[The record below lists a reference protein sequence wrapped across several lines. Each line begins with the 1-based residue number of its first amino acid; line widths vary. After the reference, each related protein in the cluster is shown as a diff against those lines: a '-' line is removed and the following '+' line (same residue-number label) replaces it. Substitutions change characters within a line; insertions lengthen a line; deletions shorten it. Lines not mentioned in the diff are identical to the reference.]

1 MNKVYINNINNL
13 SEIQQLSY
21 YNFLYFGI
29 RKEISKFINPFLL
42 NLKIFNKNKLF
53 LIYLYPNFLKFK
65 SYNKNIN
72 NCFIENKTYSIK
84 IYILIEIQY
93 QIKNQINTYQKY
105 IYFTELP
112 LITEDGTFIINGYE
126 KVVINQIVKSPN
138 IFFKKEFINKN
149 KIIYTATIISNK
161 GNLNKFILKDKEIY
175 LSLFDIKKK
184 NYIYFKL
191 KNIISY
197 FGITIKNFID
207 LLKNNILLISNFNLS
222 LNNILIN
229 NEIFNNLNCLFKI
242 GLIGRYNLNKK
253 LNLFL
258 PKNINYITIYD
269 FIKII
274 ENLIKLKKY
283 NYIDEN
289 LDDLKNKHIK
299 SIGNFLNKQL
309 NIGLIRLK
317 KNILINNNYYDF
329 LKKKHLFNI
338 IKNNYNVKYLIK
350 NKKLIL
356 QKDYN
361 IIFNEFIKNTLLLN
375 KIKKLKYKIV
385 KFTNNKNFIL
395 NNFIKKYLNIKNK
408 IFDSR
413 YITSSIKEFF
423 NTSELVQFMDQ
434 TNPLS
439 ELFHKRKI
447 TIFGSKNVSKNQIS
461 LKLRDIHISQYGRIC
476 PIETPEGSNAGLISS
491 LAIYTK
497 INNLG
502 LLETPYFII
511 NNKNILKNKNI
522 FYLNSF
528 QETKLNI
535 GFYDYNLNN
544 KNNNKIFI
552 KNNLSFLLENI
563 KKTFFISI
571 LPIQKL
577 SLSTSLIP
585 FIEHNDAS
593 RSLMGSNMQRQA
605 LSIIYSQKPIVGTGL
620 ELNAALDSS
629 FTIKSYSEGIVS
641 YVSSNKII
649 IKTLKNN
656 YITYYLKKYNNSNQ
670 KIAIIQKPIVWLGE
684 KIFAGQIIAEGPSI
698 NDGELSLG
706 QNLTVAYMPWD
717 GYNYE
722 DSIII
727 NEKIILNNLF
737 TSLHIHEIIINL
749 YKDEFIYNYS
759 NNKLLNKNGIIKIGS
774 YIKPFDLIIEKIKL
788 IKFNQEENYNI
799 KNIFYN
805 INKFKNYKI
814 LVPKK
819 INGCVI
825 DIKIIKNHN
834 NNNLIKIY
842 IAQLKK
848 LEIGDKLSGRHG
860 NKGIISKI
868 VPNHDMP
875 FLPNGN
881 VVDILL
887 NPLGVPSRMNIGQIF
902 ETILGLSGIFLQKR
916 FKILPFDEI
925 YNKNNSRILIN
936 QKLKEASIK
945 TKNNWLFNS
954 LFPGKILLKDGRTGE
969 YFDNPITV
977 GKSYILK
984 LIHLVSDKIKSRF
997 TGPYSRIFNQPT
1009 EGKFKNIG
1017 QRFGEMEVWTLESYG
1032 CSNIL
1037 QEFLTI
1043 KSDDIYTKDYI
1054 SKNIFLNFNIPNSSI
1069 NDSFLVLLKEL
1080 NSLGLDF
1087 SFLKFE
1093 NNFSNTL
1100 KANFKEKNIFKLIE
1114 KDLQLK

>member
-1 MNKVYINNINNL
+1 MNKIYVNNINNL

-29 RKEISKFINPFLL
+29 HKEISKFINPFLL
-42 NLKIFNKNKLF
+42 NLKFLNVNKLF

-65 SYNKNIN
+65 STNKNIN

-84 IYILIEIQY
+84 IFILSEIQY
-93 QIKNQINTYQKY
+93 QIKTKLHTFQKY

-138 IFFKKEFINKN
+138 IVFKKEFINKN
-149 KIIYTATIISNK
+149 KISYTATIISNK

-175 LSLFDIKKK
+175 LSLFNIKKK
-184 NYIYFKL
+184 NYFYLKL
-191 KNIISY
+191 NNIINY
-197 FGITIKNFID
+197 FGLTLKNFID
-207 LLKNNILLISNFNLS
+207 LLINNKILINNFNFKLD
-222 LNNILIN
+222 NILIN
-229 NEIFNNLNCLFKI
+229 NEIFNNLNSLFKI
-242 GLIGRYNLNKK
+242 GLLGRYNINKK
-253 LNLFL
+253 LNLTL

-269 FIKII
+269 FIKIL
-274 ENLIKLKKY
+274 ENLIKLKNY

-289 LDDLKNKHIK
+289 IDDLKNKNIK
-299 SIGNFLNKQL
+299 SIGNFLRNQI
-309 NIGLIRLK
+309 NIGLSRLK
-317 KNILINNNYYDF
+317 KNIINNNKYYNF

-338 IKNNYNVKYLIK
+338 IKNNYNILYLIN

-356 QKDYN
+356 KKNYN
-361 IIFNEFIKNTLLLN
+361 ILFNEFIKNILIIN
-375 KIKKLKYKIV
+375 KIKKIKYKL
-385 KFTNNKNFIL
+385 FNNTNNFIL
-395 NNFIKKYLNIKNK
+395 NNIIKKYFNIKNK
-408 IFDSR
+408 IIDSR
-413 YITSSIKEFF
+413 FITSSIKEFF

-461 LKLRDIHISQYGRIC
+461 LKLRDIHISQYSRIC

-491 LAIYTK
+491 ISLYSK

-502 LLETPYFII
+502 LLEAPYFII
-511 NNKNILKNKNI
+511 NNKTILKNKNI

-528 QETKLNI
+528 NESKLNI
-535 GFYDYNLNN
+535 GFYNFNL
-544 KNNNKIFI
+544 NNKIFI
-552 KNNLSFLLENI
+552 KNNVSFLLEKL

-577 SLSTSLIP
+577 SLSTALIP

-620 ELNAALDSS
+620 ELNAALNSS
-629 FTIKSYSEGIVS
+629 FTIKSYTEGIVS
-641 YVSSNKII
+641 YVSSTKII
-649 IKTLKNN
+649 IKNLKNN

-670 KIAIIQKPIVWLGE
+670 KIGIIQKPIVWLGE
-684 KIFAGQIIAEGPSI
+684 KIYLGQIIAEGPSV

-706 QNLTVAYMPWD
+706 QNLTVAYMSWD

-727 NEKIILNNLF
+727 NEKIVLNNLF
-737 TSLHIHEIIINL
+737 TSLHIQEIIINL
-749 YKDEFIYNYS
+749 YKDEYIYNYS

-774 YIKPFDLIIEKIKL
+774 YIKPFDLIIEKIK
-788 IKFNQEENYNI
+788 NI
-799 KNIFYN
+799 KLNKDENLITNNIFYN
-805 INKFKNYKI
+805 NNLNKFKNYKI

-819 INGCVI
+819 IAGCII
-825 DIKIIKNHN
+825 DIKIIKNS
-834 NNNLIKIY
+834 NNNLIKFY
-842 IAQLKK
+842 VAQLKK

-868 VPNHDMP
+868 VSNQDMP
-875 FLPNGN
+875 FLPNGHT
-881 VVDILL
+881 VDILL

-902 ETILGLSGIFLQKR
+902 ETLLGLSGIFLQKR

-925 YNKNNSRILIN
+925 YNKNNSIILIN

-945 TKNNWLFNS
+945 TKNKWLFNF
-954 LFPGKILLKDGRTGE
+954 LFPGKIFLKDGRTGE

-997 TGPYSRIFNQPT
+997 TGPYSRVFNQPT
-1009 EGKFKNIG
+1009 EGKFKNSG
-1017 QRFGEMEVWTLESYG
+1017 QRFGEMEVWTLEAYG
-1032 CSNIL
+1032 SSNIL

-1043 KSDDIYTKDYI
+1043 KSDDIFSKNYI
-1054 SKNIFLNFNIPNSSI
+1054 SNSISLNLNIPNSSI
-1069 NDSFLVLLKEL
+1069 TDSFLVLLKEL

-1087 SFLKFE
+1087 SFIKFE
-1093 NNFSNTL
+1093 NIFSNTL
-1100 KANFKEKNIFKLIE
+1100 KVNFKQKNIFKVIE